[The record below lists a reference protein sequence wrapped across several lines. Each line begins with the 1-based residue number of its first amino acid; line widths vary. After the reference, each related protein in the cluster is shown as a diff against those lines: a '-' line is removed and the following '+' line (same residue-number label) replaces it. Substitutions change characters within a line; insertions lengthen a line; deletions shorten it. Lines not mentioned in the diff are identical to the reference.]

1 MSGRQPEAAS
11 DLAKLTPT
19 VMWFAGASAN
29 FPCPCLPVLF
39 CLGHP
44 SINAAWHR
52 LLRKMT
58 FATEAVLTTLT
69 RDGRADRQMNRRR
82 RVRRNGRKREKNHL
96 EKRNG
101 ERRKEGRRLLLCSQ
115 RILDQKVVHRSLAPS
130 FPRSF
135 PILPFSSLL
144 LISSSPSLAR
154 SSPVLSL
161 SLHSAP

>member
-29 FPCPCLPVLF
+29 FPCPCPYPL
-39 CLGHP
+39 LGHP

-69 RDGRADRQMNRRR
+69 RDGRADR
-82 RVRRNGRKREKNHL
+82 
-96 EKRNG
+96 
-101 ERRKEGRRLLLCSQ
+101 
-115 RILDQKVVHRSLAPS
+115 
-130 FPRSF
+130 
-135 PILPFSSLL
+135 
-144 LISSSPSLAR
+144 
-154 SSPVLSL
+154 
-161 SLHSAP
+161 